1 MTLPHDFSIEPS
13 ITIRD
18 SRASLEEWGNIQV
31 GPFTRLN
38 FGNSDQGQLPGGEG
52 WYRKTFRLPLAA
64 GQSLDDYLGKNEVSI
79 QFDGVYSTAEVWI
92 NGQKAVMNQHGY
104 MPFVARLN
112 DVLRNPCYRLKD
124 EKKVVIAVRS
134 LNVDHNSRW
143 YSGSGIFRRVWLI
156 TTGKQHLNQWD
167 IFVDGSEVSV
177 KKGANVK
184 IAAKVFNDDQKAAS
198 GEVVFDILDATGKV
212 VASTTKHYQATTM
225 GKRDQNGVEVNTG
238 MLVKSPHLWSDIDPY
253 RYTARISV
261 ISGGVQCDKME
272 IPFGIRTIAF
282 SAKEGFKLN
291 GRQVKLKGGCVHH
304 DNGLLGAAGI
314 DRADIRKVQLMKA
327 QGYNAVRCSHNLPTE
342 AFLYA
347 CDSIGML
354 VIDEVFDQ
362 WEEAKRSNDYSQYF
376 ARDHQK
382 DMALMVRRDR
392 NHPSVIMW
400 SIGNEIAQRAD
411 VPRGKEIAL
420 SLNLAANQQDHARP
434 TTMAVNEFWDRPR
447 FKWETDSPRAFENI
461 EVGGYNYA
469 WKFYE
474 ADHDSFPDRI
484 MYGSESFPKEMAQNW
499 NLVDKHPYVIGDF
512 VWTAI
517 DYLGE
522 AGLGH
527 TFERSDN
534 KWIQLLSWPWF
545 NAWCGDLDLVGDK
558 KPQSYY
564 RDVLWGRSKLAM
576 AVRPA
581 IPDGEHEDVNGWGWT
596 AEENHWNW
604 ADCTLWK
611 NHNAKKSPSAWA
623 GPIELRPENYQ
634 TANVIGNISHNPA
647 AHRDD
652 SLRVNV
658 YSREPRVRLLIND
671 SIMGEQD
678 INPETY
684 TATFTVAYQPG
695 SLKAMIVPQARKAKP
710 DSLEFVTA
718 LPPARIVL
726 RADRATIA
734 ASHNDLSYITISIED
749 EEGHLCP
756 TAEIPLEISF
766 TGSANVVAGTGHPY
780 DMKSFR
786 SLRPTTF
793 RGRALAIVQPQD
805 KSGTVTLTVRAKG
818 LPDAQL
824 TIEMK

>member
-1 MTLPHDFSIEPS
+1 MV
-13 ITIRD
+13 
-18 SRASLEEWGNIQV
+18 Q
-31 GPFTRLN
+31 
-38 FGNSDQGQLPGGEG
+38 
-52 WYRKTFRLPLAA
+52 KTFRLPLAA

-304 DNGLLGAAGI
+304 DNGLLGAAAI
-314 DRADIRKVQLMKA
+314 ERAEIRKAELLKA
-327 QGYNAVRCSHNLPTE
+327 QGYNAVRCSHNLPSE
-342 AFLYA
+342 AFLNA
-347 CDSIGML
+347 CDSIGLL
-354 VIDEVFDQ
+354 VMDEVFDQ
-362 WEEAKRSNDYSQYF
+362 WEKTKTPNDYATLFSKEKLQIEDGKITPQGITNFEYD
-376 ARDHQK
+376 A
-382 DMALMVRRDR
+382 ALMVRRDR
-392 NHPSVIMW
+392 NHPSIIMW
-400 SIGNEIAQRAD
+400 SIGNEIYQRD
-411 VPRGKEIAL
+411 DPRGQEIAKIICKVIK
-420 SLNLAANQQDHARP
+420 NEDTTRP
-434 TTMAVNEFWDRPR
+434 TILANCDYWDQPG
-447 FKWETDSPRAFENI
+447 KTWDKDSYRAFEN
-461 EVGGYNYA
+461 VDLGGYNYGTQFYEKDHA
-469 WKFYE
+469 KYPERIIVGTETYPSAIGGTWKFVE
-474 ADHDSFPDRI
+474 
-484 MYGSESFPKEMAQNW
+484 E
-499 NLVDKHPYVIGDF
+499 HPYVVGDF

-517 DYLGE
+517 DYVGE
-522 AGLGH
+522 AGVGH
-527 TFERSDN
+527 TFERTNDA
-534 KWIQLLSWPWF
+534 WVQLMSWPWF
-545 NAWCGDLDLVGDK
+545 NAWCGDIDLTGCK

-564 RDVLWGRSKLAM
+564 RDVVWRRSNIEM

-581 IPDGEHEDVNGWGWT
+581 IPQGEHEEVRGWGWT
-596 AEENHWNW
+596 AEERHWNW
-604 ADCTLWK
+604 AGYL
-611 NHNAKKSPSAWA
+611 PF
-623 GPIELRPENYQ
+623 ELRPENYQ
-634 TANVIGNISHNPA
+634 SETMRRMVRHDIN
-647 AHRDD
+647 AHRSN

-658 YSREPRVRLLIND
+658 YSREKRVRLLIND
-671 SIMGEQD
+671 KVIGEKD
-678 INPETY
+678 VSPDKF
-684 TATFTVAYQPG
+684 TASFWVAYEPG
-695 SLKAMIVPQARKAKP
+695 ELKAEIVGKVKNGKPTCISFHTAK
-710 DSLEFVTA
+710 S
-718 LPPARIVL
+718 PAAIL
-726 RADRATIA
+726 LKPLQPSIT
-734 ASHNDLSYITISIED
+734 ASHHDLAYIYIDVVDED
-749 EEGHLCP
+749 GRLCP
-756 TAEIPLEISF
+756 TAELPLKVETSGARHIA
-766 TGSANVVAGTGHPY
+766 TCGTAHPS

-786 SLRPTTF
+786 TLTPKSF
-793 RGRALAIVQPQD
+793 RGKAVIIIQPQD
-805 KSGTVTLTVRAKG
+805 ETGEVTIKVTSPHLKSAEYKLRITK
-818 LPDAQL
+818 
-824 TIEMK
+824 